1 MTAFRVRFGMNSIF
15 RTIFFSFLLTLL
27 CPMGTCLA
35 LTPVSGNADED
46 FEDPIRQERILLQ
59 PMTYRE
65 AKDVNL
71 TGKKFRVVPTFSVAA
86 GAEDNFYRTKD
97 DERDVFELLIQPG
110 LQVEYDTGR
119 TLFSLG
125 YSLNSHSYW
134 DIDDPPAGEKDADD
148 DNYIGHTF
156 SFLGRTI
163 PTNKITLGLEDV
175 FHRTNE
181 RSKADRLANDIRRE
195 RFYVNRF
202 TPMVYYQMTRR
213 ISLDLRYRNTITEYD
228 DETDEDSI
236 EHAGIVGLNYEFRP
250 TWWLSLGY
258 EYADRDYDVDVSD
271 YTQDH
276 ISLSLRK
283 QSKYNLYEA
292 SVGYADRQF
301 DAREDE
307 DTVTWML
314 AFTRQL
320 GYDTY
325 TRIALEQNFNQS
337 GIAENFFRATQ
348 ASLRFGK
355 TFRGGRIPVTLNTFY
370 REGDYRQD
378 SILLPDGD
386 IEDREDER
394 YGIQASIGYNLFRWM
409 TLLLTAGYENNDSN
423 LERYEYD
430 NTYVTLGVNTAFNIG
445 GR

>member
-1 MTAFRVRFGMNSIF
+1 
-15 RTIFFSFLLTLL
+15 
-27 CPMGTCLA
+27 
-35 LTPVSGNADED
+35 
-46 FEDPIRQERILLQ
+46 
-59 PMTYRE
+59 
-65 AKDVNL
+65 
-71 TGKKFRVVPTFSVAA
+71 
-86 GAEDNFYRTKD
+86 
-97 DERDVFELLIQPG
+97 
-110 LQVEYDTGR
+110 
-119 TLFSLG
+119 
-125 YSLNSHSYW
+125 
-134 DIDDPPAGEKDADD
+134 
-148 DNYIGHTF
+148 
-156 SFLGRTI
+156 
-163 PTNKITLGLEDV
+163 
-175 FHRTNE
+175 
-181 RSKADRLANDIRRE
+181 
-195 RFYVNRF
+195 
-202 TPMVYYQMTRR
+202 
-213 ISLDLRYRNTITEYD
+213 
-228 DETDEDSI
+228 
-236 EHAGIVGLNYEFRP
+236 LNYEFRP

-307 DTVTWML
+307 DIVTWML

-320 GYDTY
+320 GYDMY
-325 TRIALEQNFNQS
+325 TRLALEQNFNQS